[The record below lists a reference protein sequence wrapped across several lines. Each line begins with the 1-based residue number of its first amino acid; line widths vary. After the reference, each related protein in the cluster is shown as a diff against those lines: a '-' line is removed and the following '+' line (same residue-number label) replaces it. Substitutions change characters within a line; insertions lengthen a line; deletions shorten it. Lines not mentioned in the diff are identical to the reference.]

1 MEEKMKE
8 QKNRKDYWLHEV
20 HLIFDLL
27 SKKNLFFLCSR
38 VLLLK

>member
-20 HLIFDLL
+20 YLIFDLL
-27 SKKNLFFLCSR
+27 SKKKSIFPFF
-38 VLLLK
+38 